1 MPRLG
6 VCYNFFFVRFVSKGF
21 EEAYWMASDLTERVI
36 SRLFGGITEEDVGG
50 GVVSNV
56 RV

>member
-1 MPRLG
+1 
-6 VCYNFFFVRFVSKGF
+6 
-21 EEAYWMASDLTERVI
+21 MASELTERVI
-36 SRLFGGITEEDVGG
+36 SRLIGGITEEDVGG